1 MTDNKLR
8 EAAEN
13 LVAVCDD
20 LEAKSAVRTG
30 GSRMSGYWLQRNRID
45 PVRAALADSASTNAD
60 TNQYLLVEP
69 TEEMVEAG
77 FGAAVRGA
85 LWETGTATEKREA
98 IRDVLRAALAAAHEE
113 G

>member
-1 MTDNKLR
+1 MTDDKLR
-8 EAAEN
+8 ET
-13 LVAVCDD
+13 L
-20 LEAKSAVRTG
+20 K
-30 GSRMSGYWLQRNRID
+30 RID
-45 PVRAALADSASTNAD
+45 EMFYVQDAPPSTNAD
-60 TNQYLLVEP
+60 TNQYLLV